1 MLYAALLATHR
12 HIRRELAGVEQ
23 LSVALLDGL
32 PPEELQERL
41 EELRGNS
48 MLWQFQVTCLRYC
61 ALVHMHH
68 NAEDADF
75 FDELEQTNPAL
86 SPVVERLRSDH
97 RAVSDLLDSVED
109 AVRTLTNDE
118 SLGARLAV
126 AEALEALKAHLLTHL
141 DYEERNV
148 EATTRR
154 LRDFASS

>member
-1 MLYAALLATHR
+1 
-12 HIRRELAGVEQ
+12 
-23 LSVALLDGL
+23 
-32 PPEELQERL
+32 
-41 EELRGNS
+41 
-48 MLWQFQVTCLRYC
+48 
-61 ALVHMHH
+61 
-68 NAEDADF
+68 
-75 FDELEQTNPAL
+75 
-86 SPVVERLRSDH
+86 
-97 RAVSDLLDSVED
+97 LLDSVED